1 MLTLLIALFVFCVVY
16 WCAVRLMAAFG
27 VGDPVATV
35 VQIVIVVAGLLWLV
49 SFLGYGGTLR
59 LR

>member
-16 WCAVRLMAAFG
+16 WCAMRMLAAFG
-27 VGDPVATV
+27 VGDPIATV
-35 VQIVIVVAGLLWLV
+35 VQIVIVIVGLLYLISW
-49 SFLGYGGTLR
+49 LGYGPALR